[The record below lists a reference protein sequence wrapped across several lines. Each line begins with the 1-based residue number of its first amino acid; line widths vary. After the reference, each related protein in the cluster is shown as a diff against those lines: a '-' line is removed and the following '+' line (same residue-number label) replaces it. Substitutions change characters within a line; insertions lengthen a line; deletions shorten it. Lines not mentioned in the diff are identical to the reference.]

1 MYATNYA
8 GTTYDWVGSDR
19 IFNVGNGTGDNF
31 RSDAFTILKN
41 GGVGIGVSQ
50 PQYKVDIAATANA
63 IMRLSTTTQATGTS
77 GFILK
82 NSSNLTAEIGLN
94 GSGTASPYALN
105 INQKSS
111 HNIRLLTN
119 NTERMIIDST
129 GHVGIGTSS
138 PTQAILVVNGEVSRT
153 LTFAYLNSGGN
164 VGTSTST
171 GNYSIHASGRVS
183 ATEFNAYSDARI
195 KRITGLSNNADD
207 LNTLA
212 KIKITNYRF
221 VDTLQKGNK
230 EIKKVIAQ
238 QVEEVYPT
246 AVSRITDVVP
256 DIYKLAEIQG
266 NHIVLPN
273 NLKAGERVKLV
284 LADKTT
290 IAEVLSADKDGFT
303 VNLNGEGKVFVF
315 GREVND
321 FRTVDYE
328 ALSTLNISATQ
339 ELLKMINNLQAENQQ
354 VQNQL
359 SSINNE
365 IQNIKQLLNVTGS
378 K

>member
-1 MYATNYA
+1 
-8 GTTYDWVGSDR
+8 
-19 IFNVGNGTGDNF
+19 
-31 RSDAFTILKN
+31 
-41 GGVGIGVSQ
+41 
-50 PQYKVDIAATANA
+50 
-63 IMRLSTTTQATGTS
+63 MRLSTTSSATGTS
-77 GFILK
+77 GFILQ

-94 GSGTASPYALN
+94 GQGNTSSPYALN
-105 INQKSS
+105 INQKSN
-111 HNIRLLTN
+111 HNIRVLTN

-138 PTQAILVVNGEVSRT
+138 PTQAILVVNGEVSRN
-153 LTFAYLNSGGN
+153 LTFAYLNSGAN

-171 GNYSIHASGRVS
+171 GNYSIHASGRIS
-183 ATEFNAYSDARI
+183 ATEFNAYSDTRI
-195 KRITGLSNNADD
+195 KRITGLSNTADD

-212 KIKITNYRF
+212 KIKITNYLF

-230 EIKKVIAQ
+230 EVKKVIAQ

-256 DIYKLAEIQG
+256 DIYQLAGIH
-266 NHIVLPN
+266 NNRITLPN
-273 NLKAGERVKLV
+273 NLQAGERVKLI

-290 IAEVLSADKDGFT
+290 MAEVLSADKDGFT
-303 VNLNGEGKVFVF
+303 VNLQAEGKVFVF

-339 ELLKMINNLQAENQQ
+339 ELLKMIRDLQAENKT
-354 VQNQL
+354 VRTEL
-359 SSINNE
+359 TSINNE
-365 IQNIKQLLNVTGS
+365 IEQIKQLLNVTGS